1 MRITENQLRSI
12 IRSVIVEEQNKTS
25 YQVNE
30 GFMQDISDKIR
41 LSVVGIALLVASGC
55 NVQNMSVDTDRPAV
69 EQGDAYI
76 SVLKDKKALY
86 KEYFQAKDRGDTAK
100 MKELKRYI
108 DICDKNLEH
117 FAGISN

>member
-86 KEYFQAKDRGDTAK
+86 KEYFQAKDRGDT
-100 MKELKRYI
+100 
-108 DICDKNLEH
+108 
-117 FAGISN
+117 